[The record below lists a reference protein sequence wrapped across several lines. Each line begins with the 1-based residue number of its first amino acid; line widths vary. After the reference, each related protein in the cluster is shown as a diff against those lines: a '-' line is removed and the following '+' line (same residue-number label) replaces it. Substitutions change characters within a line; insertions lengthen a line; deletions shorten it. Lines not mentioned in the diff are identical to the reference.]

1 MCEHHLVDP
10 FPVGLLKAG
19 KPFLTCQAVVLLE
32 VETDQAECSLSL
44 WDIGIINLQAMQHT
58 YIQSF
63 CIISNFRAIFL
74 HNIGSKIN
82 MSEISTESSE

>member
-1 MCEHHLVDP
+1 MDP

-32 VETDQAECSLSL
+32 VETDQVECSLSL
-44 WDIGIINLQAMQHT
+44 WDIRIINLQAMQHT

-63 CIISNFRAIFL
+63 CIICNVCAIFL
-74 HNIGSKIN
+74 HNIRSKIH
-82 MSEISTESSE
+82 MSEISPESSV